1 MAAEGGGSDMRTAT
15 VTATLV
21 VVAAFLAVARAA
33 TITVDSTTDSA
44 VPDGNCGLR
53 DAILAANRDSAVDAC
68 VAGSGADVVVVP
80 AGTYTLSLAG
90 SDEDAGAVGD
100 LDVTGD
106 L

>member
-1 MAAEGGGSDMRTAT
+1 MRTGA
-15 VTATLV
+15 VSAAV
-21 VVAAFLAVARAA
+21 AVVAGLLAVARAA

-44 VPDGNCGLR
+44 VADGNCGLR

-80 AGTYTLSLAG
+80 AGIYQVGLPG
-90 SDEDAGAVGD
+90 PGEDAGATGD

-106 L
+106 LEIDG